1 MMGVFVHSKNK
12 LWIKSKSGLLDYP
25 QTHNN

>member
-12 LWIKSKSGLLDYP
+12 LWIKSKSGLLDYA